1 MFVDAAD
8 NLFIADQRNHRVR
21 KVDPAGTI
29 STLAGPDTA
38 GFTGDGGPATAAQLG
53 FPAGVYGDSRL
64 RLWRARRGAPAPVPC
79 AMGSPPGASVPGR
92 PHEVYACAGLM
103 KVTAALT
110 ESAAIRKYLDPVGLP
125 SRAPPICAAPQR
137 HLEFHEAA

>member
-53 FPAGVYGDSRL
+53 FPAGVYVR
-64 RLWRARRGAPAPVPC
+64 
-79 AMGSPPGASVPGR
+79 
-92 PHEVYACAGLM
+92 
-103 KVTAALT
+103 
-110 ESAAIRKYLDPVGLP
+110 
-125 SRAPPICAAPQR
+125 
-137 HLEFHEAA
+137 